1 MNTTDI
7 IIQFLDTPRLWSASR
22 KDACGCRECR
32 HLHWTGN
39 TPEEALA
46 NLLEDELEREIE
58 REPVEPVKFME
69 DA

>member
-7 IIQFLDTPRLWSASR
+7 ILTFLDTPRLWSASR
-22 KDACGCRECR
+22 KDACGCPECMR
-32 HLHWTGN
+32 FHWTGN

-46 NLLEDELEREIE
+46 NLLEDEMERE
-58 REPVEPVKFME
+58 

>member
-22 KDACGCRECR
+22 KDACGCPECMR
-32 HLHWTGN
+32 FHWTGN

-46 NLLEDELEREIE
+46 NLLEDEMERE
-58 REPVEPVKFME
+58 